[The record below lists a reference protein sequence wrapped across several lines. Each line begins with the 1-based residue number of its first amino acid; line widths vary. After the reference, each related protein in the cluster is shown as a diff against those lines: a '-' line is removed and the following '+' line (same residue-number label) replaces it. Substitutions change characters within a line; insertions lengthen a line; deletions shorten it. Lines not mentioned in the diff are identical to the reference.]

1 MIDVSSKTTVYG
13 SVFSLVLKADRHE
26 NVIFITKD
34 SKIRH
39 QNGRRFGF
47 RKRYAGSLIQRYAS

>member
-1 MIDVSSKTTVYG
+1 MIDVSSKATVYE
-13 SVFSLVLKADRHE
+13 SVFSLVLKPDRHK

-47 RKRYAGSLIQRYAS
+47 RKRYAGGLIQRCVS